1 MPKTCSETFSET
13 SSESSSKLSQLGS
26 RQESGSLP
34 AKKQFRMIRLPSE
47 HAFKLSVLIIIL
59 IVTAIF
65 AMGVGAVNVSMLET
79 IAIIAASAGFD
90 LPWQYTEMQEI
101 VLTNIR
107 APRVLLGMLVGASLA
122 ISGSVMQGLFRNPL
136 ADPALIGVSS
146 GAALA
151 AVCVIVLGN
160 VIFGELSGLSLIF
173 TLPVAAFFGGVLTSL
188 LVYRFATINGATDVA
203 TMLLAG
209 IAITAIAGA
218 GLGVL
223 TFLADD
229 AQLRTLTF
237 WTMGSLGGVT
247 WLQLLVATPFLILP
261 VFLMPRYA
269 SFLNTMLL
277 GEAEAGHLGFEIQHL
292 KFILILLVAMTVGA
306 AVSLTGVIGF
316 VGLMVPHL
324 IRLAVGPDHRFLLP
338 ASAILGAIILLFA
351 DLLARTLVAP
361 AELPIGIITA
371 ILGGPF
377 FLWLLNKR
385 RSRVQF

>member
-1 MPKTCSETFSET
+1 MSRLY
-13 SSESSSKLSQLGS
+13 SSTYPEKQPQQKSSSLVVTA
-26 RQESGSLP
+26 GSLN
-34 AKKQFRMIRLPSE
+34 AAQRILLIWFPSD
-47 HAFKLSVLIIIL
+47 SVLRIKL
-59 IVTAIF
+59 IVLFCLLVVIAVISL
-65 AMGVGAVNVSMLET
+65 GVGAVPISFVET
-79 IAIIAASAGFD
+79 LSIIAASVGVDTF
-90 LPWQYTEMQEI
+90 WQHTAMQET
-101 VLTNIR
+101 VLTHIR
-107 APRVLLGMLVGASLA
+107 APRVLLGILVGASLA
-122 ISGSVMQGLFRNPL
+122 ISGAAMQGLFRNPL

-151 AVCVIVLGN
+151 AVTVIVLGN
-160 VIFGELSGLSLIF
+160 VIFGEMSGLSIIF
-173 TLPVAAFFGGVLTSL
+173 TLPVAAFIGGVLTAL
-188 LVYRFATINGATDVA
+188 LVYRFATINGTTDVA

-247 WLQLLVATPFLILP
+247 WLQLLVATPFLLLP
-261 VFLMPRYA
+261 VLFLPMYA
-269 SFLNTMLL
+269 PLLNAMLL
-277 GEAEAGHLGFEIQHL
+277 GEAEAGHLGFNIQRL
-292 KFILILLVAMTVGA
+292 KLKLIILVAMTVGA

-324 IRLAVGPDHRFLLP
+324 IRIAVGPDHRFLLP
-338 ASAILGAIILLFA
+338 ASALLGAIILLLA
-351 DLLARTLVAP
+351 DLLARTIVTP

-377 FLWLLNKR
+377 FLWLLKR
-385 RSRVQF
+385 RAMRLQF